1 MRVHKAGLLAGT
13 LVAAILAGPAM
24 AQDRDRDGPRPQRER
39 GMQVNREGPRV
50 PEARP
55 QRVAPPERAQA
66 RRIETPE
73 PRQARVETPRQAETV
88 QQRMIGVIGRE
99 RSGDN
104 NRDSR
109 RDQGHD
115 WNNRDRDGRDGDRRD
130 WDRSRDRNDNR
141 NWDRNRD
148 RKEDWRDR
156 DKDRDRDRWRDN
168 DRNHDG
174 DRDRWRD
181 NDRHHDRDRDRWRD
195 NDRNHDRDR
204 DRWRDHNRRPV
215 VIVRPSPTYRYRP
228 HWWGQSYFSFDNRY
242 YGHYDYGS
250 WYRPGYGFYGS
261 QYGSGWAVLDPWLR
275 QDPAAKHWVM
285 WNFDRNRN
293 GQLSKDEARRANRE
307 FARLAD
313 RNRDG
318 YLNDGEIR
326 FGVEELRDEYRYSFN
341 Y

>member
-1 MRVHKAGLLAGT
+1 MRVYKTGLLAGT

-39 GMQVNREGPRV
+39 GMQVNREAQRA

-55 QRVAPPERAQA
+55 QRVAPPERDQV

-73 PRQARVETPRQAETV
+73 PRQPRLETRQAETV
-88 QQRMIGVIGRE
+88 QQRMNGVIGRDDQ
-99 RSGDN
+99 RYGDK
-104 NRDSR
+104 NRNPGR
-109 RDQGHD
+109 D

-130 WDRSRDRNDNR
+130 WDRNRDRNDSR

-148 RKEDWRDR
+148 RNDSRNWDRNRDRDRKDDWRDR
-156 DKDRDRDRWRDN
+156 NRDRDHDRDRWRDH
-168 DRNHDG
+168 DRN
-174 DRDRWRD
+174 R
-181 NDRHHDRDRDRWRD
+181 
-195 NDRNHDRDR
+195 DRDR

-215 VIVRPSPTYRYRP
+215 VIVRPSPNYRYRP
-228 HWWGQSYFSFDNRY
+228 HWWGSSAFYFDNRY

-313 RNRDG
+313 RDRDG
-318 YLNDGEIR
+318 YLNDREIR

>member
-1 MRVHKAGLLAGT
+1 MTLGSGVLEMRVYKAGLMAGT
-13 LVAAILAGPAM
+13 LFGVVLAGPAM
-24 AQDRDRDGPRPQRER
+24 AQNSDRDGIRPQRER
-39 GMQVNREGPRV
+39 GMQVNREAPRV

-55 QRVAPPERAQA
+55 PRVAPPERGQV

-73 PRQARVETPRQAETV
+73 PRTPRAETQRQADAV
-88 QQRMIGVIGRE
+88 QQRMNGVIGR
-99 RSGDN
+99 DN
-104 NRDSR
+104 KRDEASNRDR
-109 RDQGHD
+109 GRD

-130 WDRSRDRNDNR
+130 WDRNRDRNDNR
-141 NWDRNRD
+141 NWDGDRDRD
-148 RKEDWRDR
+148 RKDWRDR
-156 DKDRDRDRWRDN
+156 DKDRDRDR
-168 DRNHDG
+168 
-174 DRDRWRD
+174 DRWRD
-181 NDRHHDRDRDRWRD
+181 NDRDKDRNRWRD
-195 NDRNHDRDR
+195 Q
-204 DRWRDHNRRPV
+204 NRRPI

-228 HWWGQSYFSFDNRY
+228 YWWGQSYFSFDNRY
-242 YGHYDYGS
+242 YGHYDYDS
-250 WYRPGYGFYGS
+250 WYRPGYGFYGA

-318 YLNDGEIR
+318 HLSDGEIR
-326 FGVEELRDEYRYSFN
+326 FGIEELRDEYRYSFN

>member
-1 MRVHKAGLLAGT
+1 MAGT
-13 LVAAILAGPAM
+13 LAAAIIAGPAM
-24 AQDRDRDGPRPQRER
+24 AQDRDRDGLRPQRER
-39 GMQVNREGPRV
+39 GMQVNREAPRA

-55 QRVAPPERAQA
+55 ERVAPPEGGQI

-73 PRQARVETPRQAETV
+73 PRPSRLETRQVEDV
-88 QQRMIGVIGRE
+88 QQRMNGVIGRDNPRAGE
-99 RSGDN
+99 N
-104 NRDSR
+104 NRNPGR
-109 RDQGHD
+109 D
-115 WNNRDRDGRDGDRRD
+115 WNNRDRDGDRRD
-130 WDRSRDRNDNR
+130 WDRNRDRNDNR
-141 NWDRNRD
+141 NWDGNRD
-148 RKEDWRDR
+148 RDRKDAWRDR
-156 DKDRDRDRWRDN
+156 DRDRDRWRDN
-168 DRNHDG
+168 DR
-174 DRDRWRD
+174 DR
-181 NDRHHDRDRDRWRD
+181 
-195 NDRNHDRDR
+195 DRDR

-215 VIVRPSPTYRYRP
+215 VIVRPSPSYRYRP
-228 HWWGQSYFSFDNRY
+228 HWWGPSAFYFDNRY
-242 YGHYDYGS
+242 YGHYDYDS

-261 QYGSGWAVLDPWLR
+261 QYGSGWAQLDPWLR

>member
-1 MRVHKAGLLAGT
+1 MRVYKTGLLAGT

-39 GMQVNREGPRV
+39 GMQVNREAQRA

-55 QRVAPPERAQA
+55 QRVAPPERSQERPQV
-66 RRIETPE
+66 RRTETPE
-73 PRQARVETPRQAETV
+73 PRQSRLETRQAEAV
-88 QQRMIGVIGRE
+88 QTRMNGVIGRE
-99 RSGDN
+99 NPRYGDN
-104 NRDSR
+104 DRNRGR
-109 RDQGHD
+109 D
-115 WNNRDRDGRDGDRRD
+115 WNNRDRDGREGDRRD
-130 WDRSRDRNDNR
+130 WDKNRDRNDNR

-148 RKEDWRDR
+148 RKEDWRERNKDWDR
-156 DKDRDRDRWRDN
+156 DRDRDRDRWRDK
-168 DRNHDG
+168 
-174 DRDRWRD
+174 
-181 NDRHHDRDRDRWRD
+181 
-195 NDRNHDRDR
+195 DRNHDRDR

-215 VIVRPSPTYRYRP
+215 VIVRPSPNYRYRP

-242 YGHYDYGS
+242 YGQYDYGS

-313 RNRDG
+313 RDRDG
-318 YLNDGEIR
+318 YLNDREIR

>member
-1 MRVHKAGLLAGT
+1 MRVHKASLMAGT
-13 LVAAILAGPAM
+13 LVAAVLAGPAM

-39 GMQVNREGPRV
+39 GMQVNREAPRA

-55 QRVAPPERAQA
+55 PRVVQPERSQERGQI

-73 PRQARVETPRQAETV
+73 PRQSRVEAPRQAEAV
-88 QQRMIGVIGRE
+88 QQRLNGVIGRDNQ
-99 RSGDN
+99 RYGDN
-104 NRDSR
+104 NRDNNR
-109 RDQGHD
+109 NQGRD
-115 WNNRDRDGRDGDRRD
+115 WNNRDRDGRDGNRRD
-130 WDRSRDRNDNR
+130 WDRNRDRNDNR
-141 NWDRNRD
+141 NWDRDRNRD
-148 RKEDWRDR
+148 RDNDWRDR
-156 DKDRDRDRWRDN
+156 DKDRDRDR
-168 DRNHDG
+168 
-174 DRDRWRD
+174 
-181 NDRHHDRDRDRWRD
+181 DRWRD
-195 NDRNHDRDR
+195 NDRNRDRDR

-215 VIVRPSPTYRYRP
+215 VIVRPSPSYRYRP
-228 HWWGQSYFSFDNRY
+228 HWWGSSAFYFDNRY
-242 YGHYDYGS
+242 YGHYDYDS

-261 QYGSGWAVLDPWLR
+261 QYGSGWALLDPWLR